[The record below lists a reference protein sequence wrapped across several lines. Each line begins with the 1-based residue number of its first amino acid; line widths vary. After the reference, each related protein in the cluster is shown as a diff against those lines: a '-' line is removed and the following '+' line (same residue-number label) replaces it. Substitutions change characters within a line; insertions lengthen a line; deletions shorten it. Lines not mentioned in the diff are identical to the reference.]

1 MSPVVGESPKVDPKR
16 IEKLALFDCYTYA
29 TDGDFADAS
38 MRVEWG
44 RIHDLA
50 SSVDGPFEGKRSLFG
65 EDGVPFTI
73 DGVEQGEGARTD
85 NSSRR
90 DTAAW
95 RCDDEKSRGIV
106 VDVYLN
112 EEHAKD
118 RDPAVDAV
126 NLVKTVRP
134 WACGERPVPNFTPT
148 VTPSPGY

>member
-1 MSPVVGESPKVDPKR
+1 
-16 IEKLALFDCYTYA
+16 
-29 TDGDFADAS
+29 
-38 MRVEWG
+38 
-44 RIHDLA
+44 
-50 SSVDGPFEGKRSLFG
+50 
-65 EDGVPFTI
+65 
-73 DGVEQGEGARTD
+73 
-85 NSSRR
+85 
-90 DTAAW
+90 AAW

-134 WACGERPVPNFTPT
+134 WACGEQPVPNYTPT